1 MAKIRYKRRIMP
13 RDGRIVNGCYQSD
26 YSQGV
31 DSALLD
37 RLRAIHKEE
46 LYTPLCQTARSKAFW
61 AGYKRGNG
69 DVRRERSELA
79 KVRNDQMRLMMEAFA
94 REGMDLAAYLK
105 AGGRLSDAL
114 AMLSARDG
122 ARDMRN
128 AKVHKRPEKETARA

>member
-13 RDGRIVNGCYQSD
+13 RDGRMVNGAYQSD
-26 YSQGV
+26 HSQGV

-37 RLRAIHKEE
+37 RLRAIHGQE
-46 LYTPLCQTARSKAFW
+46 LMTPLCKTARSRAFW

-69 DVRRERSELA
+69 DLVRERAELGRL
-79 KVRNDQMRLMMEAFA
+79 KNDQMRLMMEAFA

-114 AMLSARDG
+114 VTL
-122 ARDMRN
+122 
-128 AKVHKRPEKETARA
+128 HARA